1 VAGATAADIEAETAW
16 LVEVIEAELA
26 SGPALPAGMPAEPAP
41 ALVEAVAAG
50 LGRPSVLFSPDPL
63 VLALAA
69 DPAGRA
75 FLEGGPL
82 IPDQIV
88 YAGSFP
94 LILEPASADNVAAVT
109 ASAVAAFAA
118 ARGAAPIVAIVPGTG
133 LFATGDTAA
142 QAATARDV
150 YLDMLRTG
158 ATALRLGG
166 VRHLDARERTFI
178 EHWEAEAYRKQVAA
192 AG

>member
-1 VAGATAADIEAETAW
+1 
-16 LVEVIEAELA
+16 
-26 SGPALPAGMPAEPAP
+26 
-41 ALVEAVAAG
+41 
-50 LGRPSVLFSPDPL
+50 
-63 VLALAA
+63 
-69 DPAGRA
+69 
-75 FLEGGPL
+75 
-82 IPDQIV
+82 V

-94 LILEPASADNVAAVT
+94 LILDLASADDIGTVT

-118 ARGAAPIVAIVPGTG
+118 AHGTAPIVAVVPDTG
-133 LFATGDTAA
+133 LFASGDSAA

-192 AG
+192 TG